1 MVHHTLQNKDRWRI
15 IGMWEACKTQTVI
28 AKQTGIIQSQVSL
41 LIATYRQTNDVI
53 DTPRPRRPRLSSA
66 ADVRVL
72 VRIDVHDPKAPC
84 SELRQQRQNLN
95 VQAST
100 RTVNRR
106 PNKAGLKARRPR
118 RRTFLTLDYRRNR
131 VQWVAYKLRWNL
143 RSWRRIYWSDES
155 RFLPRFTDVRIRI
168 WRRRGQVLFQ
178 DNVVG
183 EVEMLGGGSMMVWG
197 CFSHDHKL
205 ELKVNKQTLT
215 GQRYIDDSK

>member
-1 MVHHTLQNKDRWRI
+1 M
-15 IGMWEACKTQTVI
+15 
-28 AKQTGIIQSQVSL
+28 
-41 LIATYRQTNDVI
+41 
-53 DTPRPRRPRLSSA
+53 
-66 ADVRVL
+66 
-72 VRIDVHDPKAPC
+72 RIDVHDPKAPC

-106 PNKAGLKARRPR
+106 LNKAGLKARRPR
-118 RRTFLTLDYRRNR
+118 RRTFLTLDHRRNR
-131 VQWVAYKLRWNL
+131 VQWVALKLRWNL

-183 EVEMLGGGSMMVWG
+183 EVEMLGGGSIMVWG
-197 CFSHDHKL
+197 CFNHNHKL
-205 ELKVNKQTLT
+205 ELKVVKQTMRAQHFLNFNNSRIK
-215 GQRYIDDSK
+215 GEDLVPVKCI